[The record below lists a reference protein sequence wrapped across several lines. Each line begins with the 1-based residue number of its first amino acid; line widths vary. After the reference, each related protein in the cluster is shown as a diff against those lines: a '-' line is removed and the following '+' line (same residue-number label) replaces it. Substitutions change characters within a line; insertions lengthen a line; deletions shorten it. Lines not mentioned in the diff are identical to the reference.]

1 MMIQNSYDFNVILFR
16 FVSYFFKLYPSR
28 LIADLEQL
36 SEVASISNSLA
47 DVLSSSWLCFS
58 ALRLDFEV
66 ACFTKCR
73 FTTKAKVGAIGLEQ
87 SCKSP
92 SFAKR
97 RKDGCVSEGWPIET
111 QACVV

>member
-1 MMIQNSYDFNVILFR
+1 MILMLYYLGLSHISSNCIQAGLLRIL
-16 FVSYFFKLYPSR
+16 SYFPR
-28 LIADLEQL
+28 LPRSATALLTFLAPPGFVFQL
-36 SEVASISNSLA
+36 FGSI
-47 DVLSSSWLCFS
+47 
-58 ALRLDFEV
+58 LRSPGFF
-66 ACFTKCR
+66 ARFTK
-73 FTTKAKVGAIGLEQ
+73 KAKVGAIGLEQ